1 MSDLAGFEEMLG
13 GPIPVLSNRHVARL
27 LEGGQLTIDP
37 FEAGR
42 LGPTSYRL
50 CPVQTPLPLRGRRGT
65 SDPRTKAIS
74 LTLSKVTRYG
84 QVSMR

>member
-50 CPVQTPLPLRGRRGT
+50 CPYKNSATTSRTKRN